1 MLPPATLVLDA
12 SSYTG
17 LCPSSVSN
25 ALALGVLVLST
36 RFAFHWASGRLMRRT
51 HPQKLVGSVGSHR
64 PFQFHCVLFDSTG
77 TPVIFSNTRT
87 VTQRVMVSR
96 CSSTG

>member
-1 MLPPATLVLDA
+1 ML
-12 SSYTG
+12 
-17 LCPSSVSN
+17 
-25 ALALGVLVLST
+25 ALAVPERST

-51 HPQKLVGSVGSHR
+51 HPQNDVGSVGSHR

-77 TPVIFSNTRT
+77 VPVIFSNTRT
-87 VTQRVMVSR
+87 MTQRVMVSR